1 MRFAAVIV
9 MVVVSLLMQ
18 CSGVFATETDK
29 TITELEATVT
39 DLQQT
44 ITGLQATIKRKADVI
59 QVLRYKIYHQ
69 GNYIVDQAE
78 TKKSMGTTIAAQNK
92 KISKQATIIA
102 KKKKSWKIFGG
113 D

>member
-18 CSGVFATETDK
+18 CSGVFAADTDK
-29 TITELEATVT
+29 DINTLKHKIAELEAT
-39 DLQQT
+39 
-44 ITGLQATIKRKADVI
+44 IESNADVI